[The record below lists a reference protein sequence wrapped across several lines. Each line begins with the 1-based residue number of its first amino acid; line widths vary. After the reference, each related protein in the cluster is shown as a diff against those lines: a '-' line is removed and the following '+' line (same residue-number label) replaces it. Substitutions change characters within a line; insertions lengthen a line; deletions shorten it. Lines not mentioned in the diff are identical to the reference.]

1 MGSVFR
7 IKSYFEE
14 DIISI
19 AGNISSCSNVRIFCT
34 SLSEK
39 SVKLGTISF
48 NETDCFVIG
57 NEGHGVSK
65 EMFDVCSHSL
75 YIPMNIGAES
85 LNAAAAAALVM
96 WEMKKS
102 TLLSQ

>member
-1 MGSVFR
+1 MKGME
-7 IKSYFEE
+7 YQ
-14 DIISI
+14 
-19 AGNISSCSNVRIFCT
+19 
-34 SLSEK
+34 
-39 SVKLGTISF
+39 
-48 NETDCFVIG
+48 
-57 NEGHGVSK
+57 K
-65 EMFDVCSHSL
+65 EMFDACSHSL